1 MMNENYEV
9 LDFYTIKETVS
20 RYCSFNGGKQRI
32 LELEPRFSKLYVN
45 VELARAKE
53 ALQCTISYGE
63 MPFTGIRDITKLVMM
78 AQKGMVLSPLELLW
92 VASHNT
98 CVRSC
103 IQYIQKVECKVEY
116 LSELTSS
123 LSTFDK
129 MQREIERCIS
139 QGNEVNDSASSTL
152 SSLRKQIA
160 RVQADMDKVLQQ
172 YMRSHSAELMDTI
185 SATRNDRKVVLVK
198 NSYKNQMD
206 GIQYGDSASGLAT
219 YVEPGCMIPYNNQ
232 LQSLR
237 QKEQV
242 EIERI
247 LRELTALV
255 EEDADALL
263 ANMETLSIL
272 DEVFAKARYGK
283 EMDGCIAS
291 INEEDILYLK
301 DARHPL
307 IAKDQV
313 VKNTYRMVPP
323 YKTLLITGPN
333 TGGKTVSLKTMGLFV
348 IMTMSG
354 MPIPCS
360 EATIPMY
367 DKVFVDIGDQQS
379 IEQSLSTFSG
389 HISSLANIFKKA
401 TTKSLVILDE
411 LCSGTD
417 PKEGENLAIASLE
430 YFRQKG
436 IYVIASTHY
445 SKLKTYGKQHDDILL
460 ASVAFDMEK
469 LQPTYQYKEGY
480 TGQSN
485 AFDIA
490 LRYGFIPSIIERA
503 KELKGED
510 VTLEDQLL
518 EKLDRQL
525 MENEQLKEKLQVELA
540 EANKAKEAWIV
551 KQEQFMRQEDE
562 LLNKA
567 KEKANRIVEE
577 TQDEAKEL
585 IDELKQMSEYKMHET
600 IALMKKIDDLSQ
612 MDEEEE
618 YVDEEINVGDT
629 VRVVKTNYLAEV
641 LSIDKKQVM
650 VLCNGIRMKVSK
662 DGLRKEHVKKV
673 KKEKSTVYV
682 NKQKSFSIECN
693 LIGMRV
699 EEAMRELHKY
709 LDDALLMNV
718 SFVRIIHGHGTGALR
733 KAVWD
738 MLKKNK
744 NIKSYR
750 LGGPGEGGSGATV
763 VVFRE

>member
-1 MMNENYEV
+1 
-9 LDFYTIKETVS
+9 
-20 RYCSFNGGKQRI
+20 
-32 LELEPRFSKLYVN
+32 
-45 VELARAKE
+45 
-53 ALQCTISYGE
+53 
-63 MPFTGIRDITKLVMM
+63 
-78 AQKGMVLSPLELLW
+78 
-92 VASHNT
+92 
-98 CVRSC
+98 
-103 IQYIQKVECKVEY
+103 
-116 LSELTSS
+116 
-123 LSTFDK
+123 
-129 MQREIERCIS
+129 
-139 QGNEVNDSASSTL
+139 
-152 SSLRKQIA
+152 
-160 RVQADMDKVLQQ
+160 
-172 YMRSHSAELMDTI
+172 
-185 SATRNDRKVVLVK
+185 
-198 NSYKNQMD
+198 MD

>member
-1 MMNENYEV
+1 MNSNYDV
-9 LDFYTIKETVS
+9 LDFNTIKEAVS
-20 RYCSFNGGKQRI
+20 RYCSFSGGKARI
-32 LELEPRFSKLYVN
+32 LDLEPNFSKLYVN
-45 VELARAKE
+45 LELARSKE
-53 ALQCTISYGE
+53 ALQCTVSYGE
-63 MPFTGIRDITKLVMM
+63 MPFTGIRDITRQVQM

-98 CVRSC
+98 CVKSC
-103 IQYIQKVECKVEY
+103 IQYLQKVECKVEY
-116 LSELTSS
+116 LKELTSS
-123 LSTFDK
+123 FSVFDK
-129 MQREIERCIS
+129 MQNEIERCIS
-139 QGNEVNDSASSTL
+139 QGNEVNDSASATL
-152 SSLRKQIA
+152 SSLRKQISK
-160 RVQADMDKVLQQ
+160 VQADMDRVLQQ
-172 YMRSHSAELMDTI
+172 YMRNHSAELMDNI
-185 SATRNDRKVVLVK
+185 SAMRNDRKVVLVK

-237 QKEQV
+237 QKEQI

-247 LRELTALV
+247 LRELTGLV
-255 EEDADALL
+255 DDHGDALL
-263 ANMETLSIL
+263 ANMETLCIL
-272 DEVFAKARYGK
+272 DALFAKARYGK
-283 EMDGCIAS
+283 EMDGCIADL
-291 INEEDILYLK
+291 NDEGILYLK

-307 IAKDQV
+307 IAKDKV

-323 YKTLLITGPN
+323 YKALLITGPN

-354 MPIPCS
+354 MPIPCL
-360 EATIPMY
+360 EAKIPMY
-367 DKVFVDIGDQQS
+367 DRVFVDIGDQQS

-389 HISSLANIFKKA
+389 HISSLARIFENA

-417 PKEGENLAIASLE
+417 PKEGENLAIAILE
-430 YFRQKG
+430 YFRSKG

-445 SKLKTYGKQHDDILL
+445 SKLKAYGKQHDDILL

-503 KELKGED
+503 KELKSED
-510 VTLEDQLL
+510 VTTEDTLL

-525 MENEQLKEKLQVELA
+525 MEVDQLKERLSKELDSA
-540 EANKAKEAWIV
+540 AKQKESWIL
-551 KQEQFMRQEDE
+551 KQEQFMKQEDE
-562 LLNKA
+562 LLLKA

-577 TQDEAKEL
+577 TQEEAKEL
-585 IDELKQMSEYKMHET
+585 IEELKQKSEYKMHET
-600 IALMKKIDDLSQ
+600 IAIMGQINDLAQIEES
-612 MDEEEE
+612 EEEFI
-618 YVDEEINVGDT
+618 DEEINVGDT
-629 VRVVKTNYLAEV
+629 VRMIQTNYLAEV
-641 LSIDKKQVM
+641 LSIEKKQVM
-650 VLCNGIRMKVSK
+650 VLCNGIRMKVK
-662 DGLRKEHVKKV
+662 RDALRKEHVKKV

-682 NKQKSFSIECN
+682 NKHKSFSIECN

-699 EEAMRELHKY
+699 EEASNELHKY

-733 KAVWD
+733 KMVWD

-744 NIKSYR
+744 HIKSYR

>member
-1 MMNENYEV
+1 MNSNYEV
-9 LDFYTIKETVS
+9 LDFLTIKETVS
-20 RYCSFNGGKQRI
+20 RYCSFSGGKQRI
-32 LELEPRFSKLYVN
+32 LELEPKFSKLYV
-45 VELARAKE
+45 ELELQRAKE

-63 MPFTGIRDITKLVMM
+63 MPFTGIRDITKLVLM
-78 AQKGMVLSPLELLW
+78 AQKGMVLSPMELLW
-92 VASHNT
+92 VSSHNT
-98 CVRSC
+98 CVHSC
-103 IQYIQKVECKVEY
+103 IQYIKKVECEVTY
-116 LSELTSS
+116 LQELTSS
-123 LSTFDK
+123 LSVFDR

-152 SSLRKQIA
+152 SGIRKQISK
-160 RVQADMDKVLQQ
+160 VQAEMDRVLQQ
-172 YMRSHSAELMDTI
+172 YMRSHSSQLMENI
-185 SATRNDRKVVLVK
+185 SATRNDRRVVLVK
-198 NSYKNQMD
+198 NTYKNQMD
-206 GIQYGDSASGLAT
+206 GIQYGDSASGLAV

-237 QKEQV
+237 QKEQLEV
-242 EIERI
+242 ERI
-247 LRELTALV
+247 LRELSGLV
-255 EEDADALL
+255 EQEADGLL
-263 ANMETLSIL
+263 ANMETLGIL
-272 DEVFAKARYGK
+272 DAVFAKARYGK

-291 INEEDILYLK
+291 LNEEGILYLK

-307 IAKDQV
+307 IAKDKV

-354 MPIPCS
+354 MPIPCT
-360 EATIPMY
+360 EAQIPMY
-367 DKVFVDIGDQQS
+367 DQVFVDIGDQQS

-389 HISSLANIFKKA
+389 HISSLAHIFEQA

-417 PKEGENLAIASLE
+417 PKEGENLAIAILE
-430 YFRQKG
+430 YFRSQS

-445 SKLKTYGKQHDDILL
+445 SKLKAYGKEHEDILL

-490 LRYGFIPSIIERA
+490 LRYGFVPSIIERA
-503 KELKGED
+503 KELKSED
-510 VTLEDQLL
+510 VTLQDTLL

-525 MENEQLKEKLQVELA
+525 MENDQLQEKLRNELAVAQKEKES
-540 EANKAKEAWIV
+540 WIS
-551 KQEQFMRQEDE
+551 KQEQFMKQED
-562 LLNKA
+562 LLLEKA

-577 TQDEAKEL
+577 TQEEAKE
-585 IDELKQMSEYKMHET
+585 IIEELKAKQEYKMHET
-600 IALMKKIDDLSQ
+600 IALMSKIEDLAQ
-612 MDEEEE
+612 EDEEEVSFE
-618 YVDEEINVGDT
+618 DEEIQVGDT
-629 VRVVKTNYLAEV
+629 VRVLKTNYLAEV

-650 VLCNGIRMKVSK
+650 VLCNGIRMKVAK
-662 DGLRKEHVKKV
+662 DGLRKEHVKKI
-673 KKEKSTVYV
+673 KKEKSSVYV
-682 NKQKSFSIECN
+682 NKHKSFSIECN

-699 EEAMRELHKY
+699 EEAMIELHKY

-733 KAVWD
+733 KAVWEQ
-738 MLKKNK
+738 LKKNK

-750 LGGPGEGGSGATV
+750 LGGASEGGSGATV